1 MITDTD
7 IDSIFSTSLIEIGN
21 SSDFLG
27 NSKKRNYNEFSQD
40 DLLKIINDFSESI
53 KARNKCISVL
63 AEKYPEELIEV
74 INRFKNMYSFSASSG
89 IEKTL
94 LHIIIETN
102 ITLIEKYQI
111 NDVLIHV
118 SEKILSKEPADEM
131 EDIHQLN
138 VERYFT
144 AIKSLNNIEF
154 FQLATPCKL
163 NVIFHYCKNLETFEQ
178 AEEYFHNFI
187 SQDLSNIANGTTR
200 DKSDD
205 FKYKSFLS
213 LESRINGSIKTWDN
227 PYWKRYLGK
236 WIAYKE
242 KCVQEEKPFVLEECC
257 DSEGNL
263 LGEPVEFVDYCIFV
277 DKLIVS
283 LAVIFLDNE
292 NIGINNKILC
302 AQNILTKPFIDPDTF
317 LHTQQFLLDLLT
329 QDLGDQK
336 LADIAD
342 ILLKYGD
349 EETRGKAQEK
359 ILTLGFKDNK
369 DFVKTVYN
377 NAQNIHTEEISES
390 ALEILEFLSN
400 IKVEK
405 IPKFKEVYE
414 EIRKLTKSVEY
425 YKEKEDRKK
434 IKNSLNR
441 IFIDRALYSKMN
453 YTLEN
458 ILIKV
463 WLYIKSSDFK
473 DEMIKRLLEELID
486 MSGWCSSG
494 AAFRLLNV
502 LSGWGEFSMRISWSD
517 QIVANFSGRFHA
529 LVNKVKNEEK
539 KEKIVMG
546 FTLDPDAYDDESKEI
561 RNAFRKFFMKK
572 VPIIREEM
580 YGEFREYISDEDFD
594 FNFRKAI
601 MQVMSNKKFE

>member
-7 IDSIFSTSLIEIGN
+7 IDSIFSTSLLDILDSPESIN
-21 SSDFLG
+21 S
-27 NSKKRNYNEFSQD
+27 NNKRKYEEFSQD

-94 LHIIIETN
+94 LHIIIDTN
-102 ITLIEKYQI
+102 ISLIEKYQI

-118 SEKILSKEPADEM
+118 SEKILGKEPVDEM

-163 NVIFHYCKNLETFEQ
+163 NVIFHYCKNLETFEK

-187 SQDLSNIANGTTR
+187 SQDLSNVGNR

-236 WIAYKE
+236 WITYKE
-242 KCVQEEKPFVLEECC
+242 RCVKEEKPFILDECA

-302 AQNILTKPFIDPDTF
+302 AQNILTKAFIDPETF
-317 LHTQQFLLDLLT
+317 LHTQQFLLDLLN

-349 EETRGKAQEK
+349 EECKEKAQEK

-405 IPKFKEVYE
+405 IPKFKEVYT
-414 EIRKLTKSVEY
+414 EIRKLAKSVEF
-425 YKEKEDRKK
+425 YKEKDDRKK

-463 WLYIKSSDFK
+463 WLYINSSDFRE
-473 DEMIKRLLEELID
+473 EMIKRLLEELID

-494 AAFRLLNV
+494 AAFRLLNI
-502 LSGWGEFSMRISWSD
+502 LSGFGEFNMRVSWAD
-517 QIVANFSGRFHA
+517 QIIANFSGRFHA

-539 KEKIVMG
+539 KGKIVMG
-546 FTLDPDAYDDESKEI
+546 FTLDPDSGDDESKEI
-561 RNAFRKFFMKK
+561 RNVFRKFFMKK
-572 VPIIREEM
+572 VPVIREEM
-580 YGEFREYISDEDFD
+580 YGEFKEYISDEDFD

-601 MQVMSNKKFE
+601 MQVMMNKKFE